1 MVFIYL
7 FPNNQSDDE
16 KSHLDNKYPEEEL
29 VSAAGGTDFRT
40 AIIHATITGPE
51 KDESADEGG

>member
-16 KSHLDNKYPEEEL
+16 KSHLDNKYPEEGL
-29 VSAAGGTDFRT
+29 VSAAAGTDFRT
-40 AIIHATITGPE
+40 AMIHATITGLE

>member
-1 MVFIYL
+1 MFIYL

-29 VSAAGGTDFRT
+29 VSAASGTDFR
-40 AIIHATITGPE
+40 AAMIHATITGLE